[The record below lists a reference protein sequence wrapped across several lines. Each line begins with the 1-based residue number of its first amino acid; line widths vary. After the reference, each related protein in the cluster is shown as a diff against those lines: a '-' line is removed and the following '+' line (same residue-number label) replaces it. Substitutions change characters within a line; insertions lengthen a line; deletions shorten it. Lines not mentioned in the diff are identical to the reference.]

1 MRHFYVFVFFFLL
14 LAQYSVAGDTIK
26 DHRSSFF
33 IQPEILIGK
42 VFPGHSNFPETDM
55 QRILSVSFGKYV
67 QDPDRVWSVFYN
79 YPSIGVSV
87 SYSHIGNNEI
97 LGSAYTVMPFIAIS
111 TSKKQAH
118 AFFVKLGIGASY
130 FTKSYDPVE
139 NPRNLGIGS
148 SVTWAFEA
156 SAHYNLFVSP
166 RTSLS
171 IGGGLIHHSNGHTQ
185 LPNVGLNSLLFSFS
199 SRFYLQALNNEQL
212 NGIKKPKIKRTKN
225 YFISARNGF
234 GIHVLGGAK
243 GSTDNEKKAVYS
255 LSISGGMILKQSIK
269 LSTGFTYRFYQQY
282 FDYLT
287 TKNPSGYADETFWD
301 ASNLYFFVGCEL
313 FIGQVSMD
321 SEVGIN
327 LYKPFYPEHS
337 SEFEDDSSFKYWLK
351 KTFVTRLGLKLYAIN
366 TSKNPKHNVFLG
378 AHINANFGQADFS
391 ELSIGYVY
399 RFDRIK

>member
-55 QRILSVSFGKYV
+55 QRILSFSFGKYV

-79 YPSIGVSV
+79 YPSVGVSV

-111 TSKKQAH
+111 TSKKQAR

-130 FTKSYDPVE
+130 FTKYYDPIE

-171 IGGGLIHHSNGHTQ
+171 IGRGLIHNSNGQHNF
-185 LPNVGLNSLLFSFS
+185 P
-199 SRFYLQALNNEQL
+199 
-212 NGIKKPKIKRTKN
+212 
-225 YFISARNGF
+225 
-234 GIHVLGGAK
+234 
-243 GSTDNEKKAVYS
+243 
-255 LSISGGMILKQSIK
+255 IL
-269 LSTGFTYRFYQQY
+269 
-282 FDYLT
+282 
-287 TKNPSGYADETFWD
+287 A
-301 ASNLYFFVGCEL
+301 
-313 FIGQVSMD
+313 
-321 SEVGIN
+321 
-327 LYKPFYPEHS
+327 
-337 SEFEDDSSFKYWLK
+337 
-351 KTFVTRLGLKLYAIN
+351 
-366 TSKNPKHNVFLG
+366 
-378 AHINANFGQADFS
+378 
-391 ELSIGYVY
+391 
-399 RFDRIK
+399 